1 MGLAFDILLTL
12 LIELPIFIL
21 FYKKRKRPMA
31 LMYGALVNLISWP
44 LMHILK
50 SSTEI
55 NVYVIDIAVVVGE
68 GIGLWLLTECGWKK
82 AFIMSAIANTLS
94 FIITNLINYDL
105 LFNKDMENIITP

>member
-21 FYKKRKRPMA
+21 FFKKRKRPVA
-31 LMYGALVNLISWP
+31 LMYGALINLISWP
-44 LMHILK
+44 LMNILK

-55 NVYVIDIAVVVGE
+55 NIYLIETAVVIGE

-82 AFIMSAIANTLS
+82 AFIMSVIANGLS
-94 FIITNLINYDL
+94 FLITSLVNYDL
-105 LFNKDMENIITP
+105 LFNQDQQNIITP